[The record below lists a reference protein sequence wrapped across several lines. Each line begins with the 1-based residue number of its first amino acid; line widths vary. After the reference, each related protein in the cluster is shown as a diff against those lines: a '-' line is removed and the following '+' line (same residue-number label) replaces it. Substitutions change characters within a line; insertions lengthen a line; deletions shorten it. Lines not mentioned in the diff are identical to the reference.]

1 MEDIMNT
8 KNDTKSEIVKFRI
21 TKEEKEKLIKAAKS
35 ENESLSSYIQKKIQ
49 QECPDPFQSLP
60 QIIDTNNF
68 FSEIY
73 HKIEKSGNETL
84 IKEIFLLCHKYISNP
99 GRKE

>member
-1 MEDIMNT
+1 MNT

-49 QECPDPFQSLP
+49 Q
-60 QIIDTNNF
+60 
-68 FSEIY
+68 
-73 HKIEKSGNETL
+73 
-84 IKEIFLLCHKYISNP
+84 
-99 GRKE
+99 

>member
-1 MEDIMNT
+1 MNT

-49 QECPDPFQSLP
+49 QEYPDPFQSLP
-60 QIIDTNNF
+60 QIIDTNYF
-68 FSEIY
+68 FNEIY

-84 IKEIFLLCHKYISNP
+84 TKEIFLLCHKYISSH